1 MSVTNATV
9 AAGGAAVGVVPPP
22 LVVLLEPPHA
32 LSNIASKTK
41 NVVIVARPLILR
53 ILASF
58 PFCPKIQ
65 QLNAD
70 SFLIKVHTNEI
81 NAIFAQIGAGKGEIL
96 IISQGTVYHE
106 RNGQERYSDQ
116 WNN

>member
-9 AAGGAAVGVVPPP
+9 AAGAVVGVVPPP
-22 LVVLLEPPHA
+22 LVVLEPPHA

-65 QLNAD
+65 QLNAY
-70 SFLIKVHTNEI
+70 SFMIKVHTNEI
-81 NAIFAQIGAGKGEIL
+81 NARFPQIGAL
-96 IISQGTVYHE
+96 QGAKY
-106 RNGQERYSDQ
+106 GLSLMA
-116 WNN
+116 